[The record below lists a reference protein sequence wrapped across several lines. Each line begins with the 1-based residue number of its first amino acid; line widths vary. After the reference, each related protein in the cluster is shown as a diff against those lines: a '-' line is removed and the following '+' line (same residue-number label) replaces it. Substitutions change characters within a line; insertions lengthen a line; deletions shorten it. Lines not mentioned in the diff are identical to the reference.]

1 MSSKKR
7 LKDQSGTALVV
18 ALVMIV
24 VLTFIG
30 LTSIFTA
37 TFETTLSGNKRLST
51 DSFYNAETR
60 TTLAAR
66 AAPPIDDQTRDD
78 PESSPFT
85 VEKFTSDSG
94 LSDAEKNSGLKDQ
107 GINRKTTI
115 DSSKFKDY
123 LPLPSGQELKDKS
136 TVTIYHTPAGT
147 GSSKANMQSDAYIID
162 TLGTDQVVNGNKSKN
177 QIRLKV
183 VVHRPS
189 AEDSQ

>member
-1 MSSKKR
+1 MSAKNR
-7 LKDQSGTALVV
+7 FKDQSGTALVV

-37 TFETTLSGNKRLST
+37 TFETSLSGNKRLST

-66 AAPPIDDQTRDD
+66 AAPPIDDQSRDD
-78 PESSPFT
+78 PGGSPFT

-94 LSDAEKNSGLKDQ
+94 LSDAERNSGLKDQ
-107 GINRKTTI
+107 RINRKTTI
-115 DSSKFKDY
+115 PTSKLAL
-123 LPLPSGQELKDKS
+123 LPLPSGQTLNDKS
-136 TVTIYHTPAGT
+136 IVTIYHTPAAP
-147 GSSKANMQSDAYIID
+147 GSSKTTMQSDAYIID
-162 TLGTDQVVNGNKSKN
+162 TLGTDQIVSGNKSKI
-177 QIRLKV
+177 QIRMKV

-189 AEDSQ
+189 AEDSM